1 MKRKNS
7 YLLALVPFLILVG
20 LFEILPLVMVII
32 RSFMPENSI
41 GLTLDHYVHIFTTR
55 LYQQAVLN
63 SILVSAVS
71 SAIGILIAYFGA
83 KAVHEGAPKLQR
95 FFKTILS
102 LTSNFAGIPLAFA
115 YIILLGK
122 VGVLVLWGKQH
133 GIEALADFNLYS
145 VWGLMIIYVY
155 FQIPLATLLL
165 IPSFSAIR
173 KEWKECVSL
182 MGGSQYIF
190 WIKVGLPALRPA
202 ILGTISVL
210 FANALAAYATAYALL
225 QNNFSLIPIRLSE
238 QFVGDITQHK
248 EFGSALAV
256 VLMVLMV
263 FSILINDAI
272 LKKGPLLSSSAFRKK
287 EGANPGTKEDAK

>member
-1 MKRKNS
+1 MKKKRLH
-7 YLLALVPFLILVG
+7 LLALVPFLILVG
-20 LFEILPLVMVII
+20 LFELLPLVMVVF
-32 RSFMPENSI
+32 RSFMPEHAI
-41 GLTLDHYVHIFTTR
+41 GLTLAHYVRIFTTR

-63 SILVSAVS
+63 SIIVSAVS
-71 SAIGILIAYFGA
+71 SVIGIAAAYFGA
-83 KAVHEGAPKLQR
+83 KAVHEGGPRLQH

-102 LTSNFAGIPLAFA
+102 LTSNFAGIPLAFS

-122 VGVLVLWGKQH
+122 VGVLVLWGKKF
-133 GIEALADFNLYS
+133 GMDSLSNFNLYS

-165 IPSFSAIR
+165 IPSFDAIR

-182 MGGSQYIF
+182 LGGTSFTF
-190 WIKVGLPALRPA
+190 WTKVGLPALRPA
-202 ILGTISVL
+202 LFGTVSVL

-263 FSILINDAI
+263 VSILINDTI
-272 LKKGPLLSSSAFRKK
+272 LKKGPLLSASSKK
-287 EGANPGTKEDAK
+287 KREDES

>member
-1 MKRKNS
+1 MKKSRVH
-7 YLLALVPFLILVG
+7 LLAFVPFLILVG
-20 LFEILPLVMVII
+20 LFELLPLVMVIL
-32 RSFMPENSI
+32 RSFMPENAA
-41 GLTLDHYVHIFTTR
+41 GLTLTHYVHIFTTR

-71 SAIGILIAYFGA
+71 SVIGIAAAYFGT
-83 KAVHEGAPKLQR
+83 KAVHEGGPHLQH

-122 VGVLVLWGKQH
+122 VGVLVLWGRKC
-133 GIEALADFNLYS
+133 GMEVLSDFNLYS
-145 VWGLMIIYVY
+145 VWGLMIIYIY

-165 IPSFSAIR
+165 IPSFDAIR

-182 MGGSQYIF
+182 MGGTSFTF
-190 WIKVGLPALRPA
+190 WTKVGLPALRPA
-202 ILGTISVL
+202 LFGTISVL

-238 QFVGDITQHK
+238 QFVGDITQHR

-256 VLMVLMV
+256 VLMLLMV
-263 FSILINDAI
+263 VSILLNDAI
-272 LKKGPLLSSSAFRKK
+272 LKKGPLLSAYSKK
-287 EGANPGTKEDAK
+287 KREDES

>member
-1 MKRKNS
+1 MKRKK
-7 YLLALVPFLILVG
+7 YHLAALVPFLVIVA
-20 LFEILPLVMVII
+20 LFEILPLVMVVL
-32 RSFMPENSI
+32 RSFMPENGI
-41 GLTLDHYVHIFTTR
+41 GLTMTHYLHIFTTR

-63 SILVSAVS
+63 SILVSSVS
-71 SAIGILIAYFGA
+71 SVIGIAAAYFGA
-83 KAVHEGAPKLQR
+83 KAVHEGSHRLQH

-122 VGVLVLWGKQH
+122 VGVLVLWGRKF
-133 GIEALADFNLYS
+133 GIDSLSNFNLYS
-145 VWGLMIIYVY
+145 MWGLIITYIY

-165 IPSFSAIR
+165 IPSFDAIR

-182 MGGSQYIF
+182 LGGSSFTF
-190 WIKVGLPALRPA
+190 WAKVGLPALRPA
-202 ILGTISVL
+202 IMGTVSVL

-263 FSILINDAI
+263 VSILMNDAI
-272 LKKGPLLSSSAFRKK
+272 LKKGPLLSVSSKRKREEK
-287 EGANPGTKEDAK
+287 Q

>member
-1 MKRKNS
+1 MKKKK
-7 YLLALVPFLILVG
+7 YHLLALAPFLILAG
-20 LFEILPLVMVII
+20 LFEILPLVMVIL
-32 RSFMPENSI
+32 RSFMPENAI
-41 GLTLDHYVHIFTTR
+41 GLTLTHYVHIFTTR

-71 SAIGILIAYFGA
+71 SVIGIAVAYFGA
-83 KAVHEGAPKLQR
+83 KAAHEGGSLLQH
-95 FFKTILS
+95 FFKSILS
-102 LTSNFAGIPLAFA
+102 LTSNFAGIPLAFS

-122 VGVLVLWGKQH
+122 VGVLVLWGRNA
-133 GIEALADFNLYS
+133 GIDSLSDFNLYS
-145 VWGLMIIYVY
+145 VWGLMIIYIY

-165 IPSFSAIR
+165 IPSFDAIR
-173 KEWKECVSL
+173 REWKECVSL
-182 MGGSQYIF
+182 LGGSSFTF
-190 WIKVGLPALRPA
+190 WTKVGLPALRPA
-202 ILGTISVL
+202 IFGTISVL

-263 FSILINDAI
+263 ISILINDAI
-272 LKKGPLLSSSAFRKK
+272 LKKGPLLSASSRKK
-287 EGANPGTKEDAK
+287 KEDES

>member
-1 MKRKNS
+1 MKKKK
-7 YLLALVPFLILVG
+7 YHLLALAPFLILIG
-20 LFEILPLVMVII
+20 LFEILPLVMVIL
-32 RSFMPENSI
+32 RSFMPENAI
-41 GLTLDHYVHIFTTR
+41 GLTLTHYVHIFTTR

-71 SAIGILIAYFGA
+71 SVIGIAVAYFGA
-83 KAVHEGAPKLQR
+83 KAAHEGGSLLQH
-95 FFKTILS
+95 FFKSILS
-102 LTSNFAGIPLAFA
+102 LTSNFAGIPLAFS

-122 VGVLVLWGKQH
+122 VGVLVLWGRNA
-133 GIEALADFNLYS
+133 GIDSLSDFNLYS
-145 VWGLMIIYVY
+145 VWGLMIIYIY

-165 IPSFSAIR
+165 IPSFDAIR
-173 KEWKECVSL
+173 REWKECVSL
-182 MGGSQYIF
+182 LGGSSFTF
-190 WIKVGLPALRPA
+190 WTKVGLPALRPA
-202 ILGTISVL
+202 IFGTISVL

-263 FSILINDAI
+263 ISILINDAI
-272 LKKGPLLSSSAFRKK
+272 LKKGPLLSASSRKK
-287 EGANPGTKEDAK
+287 KEDES

>member
-1 MKRKNS
+1 
-7 YLLALVPFLILVG
+7 
-20 LFEILPLVMVII
+20 
-32 RSFMPENSI
+32 
-41 GLTLDHYVHIFTTR
+41 VHIFTTR

-63 SILVSAVS
+63 SILVSSVS
-71 SAIGILIAYFGA
+71 SVIGIAAAYFGA
-83 KAVHEGAPKLQR
+83 KAVHEGGPHLQH

-122 VGVLVLWGKQH
+122 VGVLVLWGKKF
-133 GIEALADFNLYS
+133 GIDALANFNLYS

-165 IPSFSAIR
+165 IPSFDAIR

-182 MGGSQYIF
+182 LGGSSFIF
-190 WIKVGLPALRPA
+190 WTKVGLPALRPA
-202 ILGTISVL
+202 IFGTVSVL

-263 FSILINDAI
+263 ASILMNDAI
-272 LKKGPLLSSSAFRKK
+272 LKKGPLLLSSPIGKK
-287 EGANPGTKEDAK
+287 EEKT